1 MHQVICFF
9 HFLFWHHHCSEPTF
23 TLLWH
28 RSLAGARCD
37 TREVLWRD
45 TASAS
50 LLLHPPASPA
60 AGHVKVQQLEVTMY
74 SPEGHY
80 RPYSSQKSR
89 DRRQRRPPEPVSEI
103 EDSETYILLQ
113 GEGRQGPS
121 FPLQESSSR
130 AETPGSQSS
139 HRRTLSSHR
148 DSSGIRTPG
157 SQRDGGVRGLG
168 SQRDGGVRTP
178 GSQRDGGSRTPGSQ
192 REGRRSPGSQRTVR
206 REDLGRRSSSQRRME
221 EPPSPTSSWR
231 SRGIPVAPSSS
242 LLTSLTSQVSQ
253 REQHAALVQVSPR
266 PLIKKQKKDPSCICR
281 LPSVFKVRTPEKL
294 PF

>member
-1 MHQVICFF
+1 
-9 HFLFWHHHCSEPTF
+9 
-23 TLLWH
+23 
-28 RSLAGARCD
+28 
-37 TREVLWRD
+37 
-45 TASAS
+45 
-50 LLLHPPASPA
+50 
-60 AGHVKVQQLEVTMY
+60 MY

-89 DRRQRRPPEPVSEI
+89 DRRQRRPPDPVSVI
-103 EDSETYILLQ
+103 ENLQKTHLLLQ
-113 GEGRQGPS
+113 GDGRQGPS
-121 FPLQESSSR
+121 FPLQDTSSR

-139 HRRTLSSHR
+139 HRRTLSSQR

-157 SQRDGGVRGLG
+157 SQRDGGLRTLG

-178 GSQRDGGSRTPGSQ
+178 GSQRDGGARTPGSQ
-192 REGRRSPGSQRTVR
+192 REGGRRSPGSQRTVR
-206 REDLGRRSSSQRRME
+206 REDLGRRSSSQRRLE

-231 SRGIPVAPSSS
+231 SRGIPVAPSPS

-281 LPSVFKVRTPEKL
+281 LPSVFKVRPPKNCLADLFRREYFCACWWL
-294 PF
+294 ALLVWWFGCFSEGRW